1 MSSTRWP
8 CSASAAPR
16 LTAVVVLP
24 TPPFCIATAI
34 VRAKSAPSLTEPD
47 LPDWTASDGTL
58 AGSSAPL
65 RPISGFGSCAAR
77 SRMHDALAP
86 LLVAAPGSGPPGSP
100 NLSPRF
106 FGRASGRRDADRRS
120 FRSGR
125 LWGRRLGVRLEHLL
139 EPAREAL
146 HLSVASVEAVDDLKQ
161 DLVLVHQM
169 VHQGLQLLLGLHVE
183 LVVVLRAQPVSVGE
197 AVERHQ
203 DH

>member
-1 MSSTRWP
+1 MSTARSST
-8 CSASAAPR
+8 
-16 LTAVVVLP
+16 T
-24 TPPFCIATAI
+24 
-34 VRAKSAPSLTEPD
+34 
-47 LPDWTASDGTL
+47 TAST
-58 AGSSAPL
+58 
-65 RPISGFGSCAAR
+65 RFTR
-77 SRMHDALAP
+77 SRARG
-86 LLVAAPGSGPPGSP
+86 AAEKPSTDLRRPGSP
-100 NLSPRF
+100 SP
-106 FGRASGRRDADRRS
+106 GLAPA
-120 FRSGR
+120 
-125 LWGRRLGVRLEHLL
+125 LL